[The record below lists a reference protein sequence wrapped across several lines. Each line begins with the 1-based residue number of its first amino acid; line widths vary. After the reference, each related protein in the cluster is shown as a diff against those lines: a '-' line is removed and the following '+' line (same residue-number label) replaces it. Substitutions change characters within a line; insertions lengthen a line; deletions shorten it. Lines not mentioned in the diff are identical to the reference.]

1 MTYGAREIPRPGSF
15 CKEDKKMENKR
26 NELAAKM
33 EIVGQIFEIDG
44 MTELLLKFEK
54 GMNSVKF
61 NAVVI
66 QISALLLKSNKA
78 LADKI
83 LAMAPDMDDQKVQE
97 MEDGEYAQALRNA
110 ILTDVMGFFASSP
123 RSDGRK

>member
-1 MTYGAREIPRPGSF
+1 
-15 CKEDKKMENKR
+15 MENKR

-66 QISALLLKSNKA
+66 QISALLLKNNKK

-123 RSDGRK
+123 RTGGNQ

>member
-1 MTYGAREIPRPGSF
+1 
-15 CKEDKKMENKR
+15 MENKR